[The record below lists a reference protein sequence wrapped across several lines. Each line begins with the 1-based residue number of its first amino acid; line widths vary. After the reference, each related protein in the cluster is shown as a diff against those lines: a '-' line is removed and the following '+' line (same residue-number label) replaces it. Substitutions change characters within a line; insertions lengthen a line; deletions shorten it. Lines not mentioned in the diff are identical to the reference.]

1 MIRTKLL
8 TNNIA
13 LKRPQNME
21 TSGLTTILK
30 AFLTVL
36 QVFLSDAVHQDAIE
50 IKWDKGISRGG
61 PNCGVSYGNFR
72 LHKFSF
78 LNITVISEALVEQTA
93 QCSFACLETP
103 ECFSFNLGAFPD
115 SNEKLLCKLLPS
127 DKYNNSHEFLP
138 NGLFHHYSIAS
149 PCSSWPCKNNR
160 KCVTLYE
167 ISSYNCVCDERFT
180 EKNIEEANFDCWR
193 SSSKSSSRTWHHR
206 GPVDAIDFQ
215 TNEDVILEGY
225 RLWGVS
231 DGSTIFNVT
240 IRLYLGST
248 LLYEKTGPYPTNS
261 SVKTFEVKFSHG
273 ISVYAGATYTAASKI
288 TTSLTTYAHSDGMES
303 ASCSGVNVTF
313 ALKSSRDTNGSSR
326 SHGQIPA
333 LIFRS

>member
-1 MIRTKLL
+1 
-8 TNNIA
+8 
-13 LKRPQNME
+13 ME

-36 QVFLSDAVHQDAIE
+36 LSYAVPQAATE
-50 IKWDKGISRGG
+50 IKGDKAISRCG
-61 PNCGVSYGNFR
+61 PSCAVSYANFK
-72 LHKFSF
+72 LDNFSF
-78 LNITVISEALVEQTA
+78 LNITVIKEVLVAQTA

-103 ECFSFNLGAFPD
+103 ECFSFNLAAFPD
-115 SNEKLLCKLLPS
+115 SKEKLLCKLLPS
-127 DKYNNSHEFLP
+127 DKYNNSREFLP
-138 NGLFHHYSIAS
+138 NRLFHHFSIPS

-167 ISSYNCVCDERFT
+167 NSSYNCVGDDEFT
-180 EKNIEEANFDCWR
+180 EKKNEEANFDCWR
-193 SSSKSSSRTWHHR
+193 SSSKSSSRTWSHLDL
-206 GPVDAIDFQ
+206 VDAIDFQ